1 MCQRHTRLK
10 SRSLV
15 DLEPEEV
22 VLSQEKARSRRFCMR
37 QVFRAGQPSPKA
49 EPLSAN
55 PAFFAAVHFADVC
68 GMFEVLAQF
77 HVARGAM
84 LTGPSCSGGSFI
96 PSDNWTG
103 ENNTG
108 NKLLVKGLHNV
119 ALFWLLPNGDSH

>member
-1 MCQRHTRLK
+1 M
-10 SRSLV
+10 
-15 DLEPEEV
+15 
-22 VLSQEKARSRRFCMR
+22 
-37 QVFRAGQPSPKA
+37 
-49 EPLSAN
+49 PLSAN
-55 PAFFAAVHFADVC
+55 PAFFAAAGSFADVC

-108 NKLLVKGLHNV
+108 NKLLVKG
-119 ALFWLLPNGDSH
+119 FCMMLLYFCCCLTVIAARECHKR